1 MPPGAA
7 DPRSFLP
14 LTPLASQVLLA
25 LAEGPRHGYGIILEV
40 GERTAGLITLRTGTL
55 YLLLQRLV
63 SQGLIA
69 ESSNFALRQA
79 QGVPSSSRDELRTSK
94 FTEEKVDQ
102 RRRYYHLTPLGQRVL
117 AAEAR
122 RLEGVVNEARRTRVI
137 GRATR

>member
-1 MPPGAA
+1 MPPGA

-63 SQGLIA
+63 AQRLI
-69 ESSNFALRQA
+69 EERSNAA
-79 QGVPSSSRDELRTSK
+79 K
-94 FTEEKVDQ
+94 AAMVDQ
-102 RRRYYHLTPLGQRVL
+102 RRRYYQLTPLGQQVL

-122 RLEGVVNEARRTRVI
+122 RLEGVVNEARRTRVL

>member
-1 MPPGAA
+1 MPPGA

-55 YLLLQRLV
+55 YLLLKRLV
-63 SQGLIA
+63 GLRLI
-69 ESSNFALRQA
+69 EENSNFE
-79 QGVPSSSRDELRTSK
+79 VRTSK
-94 FTEEKVDQ
+94 LAEAATERVDQ
-102 RRRYYHLTPLGQRVL
+102 RRRYYQLTPLGQQVL

-122 RLEGVVNEARRTRVI
+122 RLEGVVNEARRTRVL